1 MDVYR
6 VEGPQLRELI
16 TALTACPTQ
25 THSLSVGVDGQ
36 SVTFKIDASVW
47 SAPMGTRQP

>member
-16 TALTACPTQ
+16 TALTASPAQ
-25 THSLSVGVDGQ
+25 AHSLSVGVDGE
-36 SVTFKIDASVW
+36 SITFKIDAAVW
-47 SAPMGTRQP
+47 SPPMGTRQP